1 MWATYNEWKANNRI
15 VDKGQVCQL
24 RDPEHRALFHHSQT
38 VEPKQEHNPAASEN
52 LNDGPVRQG
61 MGCQPLPDRV

>member
-38 VEPKQEHNPAASEN
+38 VEPKQEHWFDNYEMKDYPF
-52 LNDGPVRQG
+52 
-61 MGCQPLPDRV
+61 PD